1 MQMQPLPWNVSAR
14 GDYEPY
20 VAPESNERT
29 VIVPP
34 WAVQERLNVEEQT
47 QKEQGHGWHGYFE
60 DQDNPGASKDSDS
73 ATGNT
78 PAQDSTIAFLNANPM
93 GFTLNNDGTS
103 PQTGFNV
110 GGVVAPLF
118 VDPANPKT
126 DAAIE
131 KYVAANQSLL
141 SQPNMQ
147 LGGWLGDDGRYV
159 VEVSQNYSDGKEAAQ
174 AAMDRNQNSYWDN
187 AQGIL
192 NNAEAAVRSPDPS
205 QPAVDANGKYQ
216 DGTVQTPALQQSYG
230 TGDFGVTNPNTDA
243 GVKALVGPN
252 GEGVIPASNFGRDDA
267 GSLATA
273 TEPAISD
280 KFMAK
285 MEGEAEFYKFPD
297 EQGRADEVEK
307 YLDRMSSQQYVLSQ
321 TFYPRANN
329 ESTKIEGETGGV
341 VSAYQ
346 AAGMIAA
353 LSPNTPVGSNIAGA
367 HIVAQLVATQAILH
381 FDPQVLKDYN
391 SGLTRQ
397 TPTSPNPSP
406 FNIQND
412 KSILDQPSRNDAGAA
427 VLLYTKINQIK
438 EPSEWAEPD
447 KVDNSTENNPVTL
460 MSGTNGIGK
469 AIDIAAGVKYG
480 TDELATPNNTLG
492 GTGGMKERDFFNNI
506 IDPTNQSYQTIDGF
520 MVGIIQGSGS
530 YTQPAITHATTKFP
544 EGRTVQL
551 YQAAIGSG
559 VQSMADGVKAGI
571 YPLMVD
577 AVRKGTDQYNA
588 SHGTNL
594 TYVHGQ
600 AGSWAVVHDE
610 SNTTP
615 QSAGNFSANMA
626 APGRGASDSE
636 KLDAM
641 LANEVPLLPVVSGK
655 DALDAFRQQYPDLT
669 LGKTIGMGITIPDP
683 HVYGVKCADGTMAFA
698 VADKE
703 MSQLQSAGG
712 NINKA
717 TATPPGLGLPDRT
730 LDSVGM
736 ALPSD
741 KDIQIALST
750 VADLHDRFPLT
761 APTQSPY
768 KGQGTIFDVKP
779 DNAGAAMTAPIV
791 ILRGPDGVLTDTNL
805 DPVRS
810 GLEGYTTPSMPDRI
824 QVNAAAMSTDVTHQ
838 GSLEGW
844 HMPVSTT
851 VPIAQYM
858 ITHEYGHLVEFTTQN
873 TPASNQPPAA
883 VVSAW
888 HAANRGAPR
897 GVERGGLSTYG
908 ATNNAHEGF
917 AEAWTEWTISGGQTD
932 NAAAKGYASIFGWAG
947 APPRE
952 PGADMTSAISS
963 AEGNPN

>member
-1 MQMQPLPWNVSAR
+1 
-14 GDYEPY
+14 
-20 VAPESNERT
+20 
-29 VIVPP
+29 
-34 WAVQERLNVEEQT
+34 
-47 QKEQGHGWHGYFE
+47 
-60 DQDNPGASKDSDS
+60 
-73 ATGNT
+73 
-78 PAQDSTIAFLNANPM
+78 
-93 GFTLNNDGTS
+93 
-103 PQTGFNV
+103 
-110 GGVVAPLF
+110 
-118 VDPANPKT
+118 
-126 DAAIE
+126 
-131 KYVAANQSLL
+131 
-141 SQPNMQ
+141 
-147 LGGWLGDDGRYV
+147 
-159 VEVSQNYSDGKEAAQ
+159 
-174 AAMDRNQNSYWDN
+174 
-187 AQGIL
+187 
-192 NNAEAAVRSPDPS
+192 
-205 QPAVDANGKYQ
+205 
-216 DGTVQTPALQQSYG
+216 
-230 TGDFGVTNPNTDA
+230 
-243 GVKALVGPN
+243 
-252 GEGVIPASNFGRDDA
+252 
-267 GSLATA
+267 
-273 TEPAISD
+273 
-280 KFMAK
+280 
-285 MEGEAEFYKFPD
+285 
-297 EQGRADEVEK
+297 
-307 YLDRMSSQQYVLSQ
+307 MSSQQYVLSQ
-321 TFYPRANN
+321 TFYPRCNN

-397 TPTSPNPSP
+397 SPTSPHPQP

-412 KSILDQPSRNDAGAA
+412 RSILDQPSRDDAAAA
-427 VLLYTKINQIK
+427 VLLYTKVNQIK
-438 EPSEWAEPD
+438 EPSEWAEPN
-447 KVDNSTENNPVTL
+447 KADNSTENNPVTL
-460 MSGTNGIGK
+460 MSSTSGIGK

-480 TDELATPNNTLG
+480 TDEPATPDNTLG
-492 GTGGMKERDFFNNI
+492 GAGGMKERDFFNNI
-506 IDPTNQSYQTIDGF
+506 IDPTNQAYLTADGF
-520 MVGIIQGSGS
+520 IVGIVQGSGA

-571 YPLMVD
+571 YPLIVD
-577 AVRKGTDQYNA
+577 AVRKGTDQFNA
-588 SHGTNL
+588 KHGTNL

-600 AGSWAVVHDE
+600 AGSWAVVHGE

-626 APGRGASDSE
+626 APSKGASDSD
-636 KLDAM
+636 KLDAT

-698 VADKE
+698 VADQE

-717 TATPPGLGLPDRT
+717 TSSNAPDGLGLPDRT
-730 LDSVGM
+730 LESVGM

-768 KGQGTIFDVKP
+768 KGQGTIFDAKP
-779 DNAGAAMTAPIV
+779 DNAGAAMMAPIV
-791 ILRGPDGVLTDTNL
+791 VLRGPDGVLTDTNL

-810 GLEGYTTPSMPDRI
+810 SLEGYAMPSMPDRI
-824 QVNAAAMSTDVTHQ
+824 QVNAACMSTDVTHQ
-838 GSLEGW
+838 GSAEGF

-851 VPIAQYM
+851 VPVTQYM

-873 TPASNQPPAA
+873 TPASNEPPPA

-888 HAANRGAPR
+888 HAANTGAPK
-897 GVERGGLSTYG
+897 GAERGGLSIYG
-908 ATNNAHEGF
+908 TTNNAHEGF

-952 PGADMTSAISS
+952 PGADMTSAM
-963 AEGNPN
+963 GNTPTDPGTAKWAKEHEKELQAGRS